1 MFIFLSGGRLFSIKI
16 NAGPINADFVQVLFF
31 LPTVCLNFAAAAL
44 NSEGTCWLMA
54 TGSPV
59 MAHGRGGGRNR
70 KVAERLT
77 KTATMRAVSDTNVA
91 ADKGP
96 GSPCSPSA
104 DTAANKGLRGGRHKD
119 GEMSA
124 RPAERL
130 IGMS

>member
-1 MFIFLSGGRLFSIKI
+1 
-16 NAGPINADFVQVLFF
+16 
-31 LPTVCLNFAAAAL
+31 
-44 NSEGTCWLMA
+44 MA
-54 TGSPV
+54 NGNRFPPNG
-59 MAHGRGGGRNR
+59 MGGGRDR
-70 KVAERLT
+70 KVAEKLN
-77 KTATMRAVSDTNVA
+77 KTATRDVSDTNVA

-124 RPAERL
+124 RSAERL